1 MANVGEAGADEICR
15 LELSPHCEVRWLH
28 AGIPPATMAIYTQE
42 FRATASESS
51 SARLQ
56 KAPGQALAGLWPRAD
71 PMLSKRT
78 NITLHYLSSTT
89 FTLKSN
95 IFLWSIAC
103 RMAWCSV
110 LSACVCFRFGLFW
123 KSCVNIFKF
132 IIRNVS
138 SIWIRETSKMFWG
151 NVLSKAADSL
161 TAWLQNKCGCSWKRA
176 PFSLHIFY
184 LETN

>member
-1 MANVGEAGADEICR
+1 MANVGEAGAHEICR

-28 AGIPPATMAIYTQE
+28 AGISPATMAIYTQE
-42 FRATASESS
+42 FRASASESS

-89 FTLKSN
+89 FTLKSK

-138 SIWIRETSKMFWG
+138 SIWIRETSKCSGEMFF
-151 NVLSKAADSL
+151 LKQL
-161 TAWLQNKCGCSWKRA
+161 TAWLHDCRTNVDVAGNV
-176 PFSLHIFY
+176 LHSVYTYFI
-184 LETN
+184 